1 MIITTYQYL
10 DWTTSSG
17 VDLIVHHMFQ
27 SLVVS
32 GSQEDL
38 SVQFPSRVSAVHHL
52 VTSGLVT
59 VVIQQFGNLLDIDSV
74 IEGSGISNLSLVGSN
89 FALETLNQVT
99 DGHTG
104 GDGVGVDD
112 DVGGDALAGEQHV
125 LLSVL
130 DTTRT
135 LLSVS
140 TGELVTDL
148 RNSDGANS
156 DLGELGPVNI
166 ERQHDLVHDTSLG
179 VPQEGAGVSLGVSL
193 CLALQLIVIFWQSDG
208 LTNDDIFSGHPETRG
223 NYSVIIQLV
232 IDGCSHSLTCF
243 SGWLLKYLF
252 LIISLCL

>member
-38 SVQFPSRVSAVHHL
+38 SVQFPPRVSAVHHL

-59 VVIQQFGNLLDIDSV
+59 VVIQQFGNLLNIDSV

-104 GDGVGVDD
+104 GDGVRVDD
-112 DVGGDALAGEQHV
+112 DVGGDPLAAEDHV

-130 DTTRT
+130 DAAGSF
-135 LLSVS
+135 LSVPG
-140 TGELVTDL
+140 GELVTDL
-148 RNSDGANS
+148 WNSQNS
-156 DLGELGPVNI
+156 
-166 ERQHDLVHDTSLG
+166 
-179 VPQEGAGVSLGVSL
+179 
-193 CLALQLIVIFWQSDG
+193 
-208 LTNDDIFSGHPETRG
+208 
-223 NYSVIIQLV
+223 
-232 IDGCSHSLTCF
+232 
-243 SGWLLKYLF
+243 
-252 LIISLCL
+252 